1 MPICK
6 SCGKKYIYLSL
17 GNSNYCENC
26 EPREVIY
33 TDEEFNN
40 TVKGIKRKRQ
50 KSINTNPNKSKNSE
64 NKEEGSFY
72 IILPLQ
78 IFLIPF
84 IIIGLIILS
93 HVEKYNN
100 KLKEESKNQRVHDMN
115 SFPPEVQKI
124 LEKQFKLNEEKNL
137 GSKE

>member
-40 TVKGIKRKRQ
+40 TAKGIKRKRQ
-50 KSINTNPNKSKNSE
+50 K
-64 NKEEGSFY
+64 
-72 IILPLQ
+72 
-78 IFLIPF
+78 
-84 IIIGLIILS
+84 
-93 HVEKYNN
+93 
-100 KLKEESKNQRVHDMN
+100 
-115 SFPPEVQKI
+115 
-124 LEKQFKLNEEKNL
+124 
-137 GSKE
+137 

>member
-50 KSINTNPNKSKNSE
+50 KSINTKIMVYGVIFYQKHMNNKMKVF
-64 NKEEGSFY
+64 GY
-72 IILPLQ
+72 
-78 IFLIPF
+78 
-84 IIIGLIILS
+84 GLIELYKRI
-93 HVEKYNN
+93 
-100 KLKEESKNQRVHDMN
+100 
-115 SFPPEVQKI
+115 
-124 LEKQFKLNEEKNL
+124 
-137 GSKE
+137 

>member
-33 TDEEFNN
+33 TDKEFNN
-40 TVKGIKRKRQ
+40 TAKGIKRKRQ
-50 KSINTNPNKSKNSE
+50 KFINTNPNKSKNSE
-64 NKEEGSFY
+64 NKEERSFF

-84 IIIGLIILS
+84 I
-93 HVEKYNN
+93 VF
-100 KLKEESKNQRVHDMN
+100 LK
-115 SFPPEVQKI
+115 F
-124 LEKQFKLNEEKNL
+124 LEFQVEKNL
-137 GSKE
+137 YDKLFEFLILLLL